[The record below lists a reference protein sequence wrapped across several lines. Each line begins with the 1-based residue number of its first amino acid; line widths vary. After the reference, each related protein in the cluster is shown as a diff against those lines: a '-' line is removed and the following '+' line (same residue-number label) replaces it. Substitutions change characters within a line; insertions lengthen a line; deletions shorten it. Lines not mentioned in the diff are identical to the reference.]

1 MISLFAI
8 FFSILVTLAAA
19 QGDQP
24 PLAVGQRVHII
35 AHTKTYPRIEMI
47 AEILRVDND
56 NVTLLVK
63 EIIGRY
69 FGPELDE
76 PTLDLPRASILQY
89 SIMNRDEPPVDRNA
103 LYTGLAVLILVILVT
118 GIATLLF
125 FKRFNREERRRRRQT
140 ALPGV
145 MAILGAFGGIWIGA
159 AISQILGMDHYEV
172 TTVGGKRGI
181 PEEIVMM
188 VLSAWLFGAL
198 GFSYGKNRL
207 ARRRRQDGVSEENKR
222 VGLVH
227 PTDK

>member
-1 MISLFAI
+1 MRQMISLFV
-8 FFSILVTLAAA
+8 ILFLMLVALAAA

-35 AHTKTYPRIEMI
+35 AHTETYPRIEMI

-69 FGPELDE
+69 YGPELDE
-76 PTLDLPRASILQY
+76 PTLELPRASILQY
-89 SIMNRDEPPVDRNA
+89 GILNRDKPPVDRDA
-103 LYTGLAVLILVILVT
+103 LYTGLAILILLILVT
-118 GIATLLF
+118 SIATLLF

-145 MAILGAFGGIWIGA
+145 LAIIGAFGGLFIGA

-181 PEEIVMM
+181 PQEIVMM
-188 VLSAWLFGAL
+188 ILSAWFFGAL
-198 GFSYGKNRL
+198 GFLYGKNRL
-207 ARRRRQDGVSEENKR
+207 ARRRRQDGVSK
-222 VGLVH
+222 
-227 PTDK
+227 TSSC